1 MFGLKMIIVSYG
13 ADDFPCSSGTEL
25 LSREKS
31 YLLESSES
39 RPLIPMVDTSD
50 STVKVLN
57 AHHSHAHQSHNLGRS
72 VVLKRSRHYYG
83 HQYSRRNLGSHA
95 DASTSHGKASLS
107 CNERLTFK
115 LSSQPGS
122 MPGYQTE
129 NKEIEYSRP
138 DRVRFSSLVMDAV
151 SSDAVK
157 MVCGICQKL
166 VRRKHYF
173 LGNAL
178 TAGEFSVVAILVCGH
193 VYHSECLEQKTSIED
208 MRDPPC
214 PLCLGLLSEEDA
226 SREEELCEVSLG
238 LEDFDQQFFSLIA
251 VENVEKKYELLLN
264 LISARP
270 R

>member
-1 MFGLKMIIVSYG
+1 MIIVSYG

-95 DASTSHGKASLS
+95 DASTSHGKAALS

-129 NKEIEYSRP
+129 NKEIEFSRP

-157 MVCGICQKL
+157 MFAVMFIIQNVWSRKQVLKICVIL
-166 VRRKHYF
+166 PAHCAWACSRK
-173 LGNAL
+173 
-178 TAGEFSVVAILVCGH
+178 
-193 VYHSECLEQKTSIED
+193 K
-208 MRDPPC
+208 M
-214 PLCLGLLSEEDA
+214 PL
-226 SREEELCEVSLG
+226 
-238 LEDFDQQFFSLIA
+238 
-251 VENVEKKYELLLN
+251 EKKSNVVFSYIYAIDYLGQ
-264 LISARP
+264 S
-270 R
+270 

>member
-1 MFGLKMIIVSYG
+1 MGKRKRSG
-13 ADDFPCSSGTEL
+13 GDHNKTKCASSSDDFPCSSGTEL

-50 STVKVLN
+50 STIKVLN
-57 AHHSHAHQSHNLGRS
+57 AHHSRAHQSHNLGRS

-95 DASTSHGKASLS
+95 DASTSHGKAALS

-129 NKEIEYSRP
+129 NKEIEFSRP

-157 MVCGICQKL
+157 MFAVMFIIQNVWSRKQVLKICVIL
-166 VRRKHYF
+166 PAHCAWACSRK
-173 LGNAL
+173 
-178 TAGEFSVVAILVCGH
+178 
-193 VYHSECLEQKTSIED
+193 K
-208 MRDPPC
+208 M
-214 PLCLGLLSEEDA
+214 PL
-226 SREEELCEVSLG
+226 
-238 LEDFDQQFFSLIA
+238 
-251 VENVEKKYELLLN
+251 EKKSNVVFSYIYAIDYLGQ
-264 LISARP
+264 S
-270 R
+270 